1 MLVLLGKLR
10 GCFKSRTRLGSLLG
24 LQILVAAPAADRGD
38 DQNRTGDDKDRIPLP
53 QPFELLA
60 THLLVD
66 FIK

>member
-10 GCFKSRTRLGSLLG
+10 RRIKSGPGLGGLLG
-24 LQILVAAPAADRGD
+24 FQILVAAPAAHRGD
-38 DQNRTGDDKDRIPLP
+38 DQNRASDDKNRIPVP
-53 QPFELLA
+53 QLFELLA